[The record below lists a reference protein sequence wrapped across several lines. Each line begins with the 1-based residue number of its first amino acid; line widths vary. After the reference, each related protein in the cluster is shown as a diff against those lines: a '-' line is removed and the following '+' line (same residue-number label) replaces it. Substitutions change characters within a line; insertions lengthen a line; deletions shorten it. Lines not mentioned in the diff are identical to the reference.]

1 MKKINEIFYSIQGE
15 GYYTGVPAIF
25 IRFSG
30 CNLNCEFCDTDHS
43 LGKIMSDEEILDII
57 RKFPA
62 KHVVLTGGEPSMQ
75 LDDCFLSLLKAQGFY
90 LQIETNGTLT
100 KGFDAVT
107 RLSLIH
113 I

>member
-57 RKFPA
+57 RKFPDSFRIG
-62 KHVVLTGGEPSMQ
+62 LQGP
-75 LDDCFLSLLKAQGFY
+75 DFLFFY
-90 LQIETNGTLT
+90 RAFYINN
-100 KGFDAVT
+100 
-107 RLSLIH
+107 
-113 I
+113 